1 MSELK
6 NNEYRVEKST
16 THILQKGVY
25 VKVVSTDD
33 NSVVLKTI
41 EVGPY
46 ETKILRE
53 NFENYVES
61 GHLVEVEYDSK
72 MHD

>member
-6 NNEYRVEKST
+6 DTEYRVEKST
-16 THILQKGVY
+16 THIKEGVY

-33 NSVVLKTI
+33 DYVTLKTTG
-41 EVGPY
+41 VGPD
-46 ETKILRE
+46 EIDIPRE
-53 NFENYVES
+53 YFENYVES
-61 GHLVEVEYDSK
+61 GHLVEAEYNPE